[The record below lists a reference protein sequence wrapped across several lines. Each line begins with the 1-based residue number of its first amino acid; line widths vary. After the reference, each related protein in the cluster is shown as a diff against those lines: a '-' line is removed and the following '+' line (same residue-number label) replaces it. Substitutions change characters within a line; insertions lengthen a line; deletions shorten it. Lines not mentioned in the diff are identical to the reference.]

1 MGALNEGQGH
11 GKSWGHRLRRNKEG
25 GDPEQEHLTK
35 AGAQRW
41 AGTGK
46 KVGTWRGGG
55 GIPKKAGIKKR
66 VGTQRQV
73 RTQRG
78 VGTSYRGHREGQERE
93 KRW

>member
-46 KVGTWRGGG
+46 KVGTWRGGEYRKRDKDTG
-55 GIPKKAGIKKR
+55 GNTETGEDTERGGNLIQ
-66 VGTQRQV
+66 GTQR
-73 RTQRG
+73 G
-78 VGTSYRGHREGQERE
+78 AGT
-93 KRW
+93 